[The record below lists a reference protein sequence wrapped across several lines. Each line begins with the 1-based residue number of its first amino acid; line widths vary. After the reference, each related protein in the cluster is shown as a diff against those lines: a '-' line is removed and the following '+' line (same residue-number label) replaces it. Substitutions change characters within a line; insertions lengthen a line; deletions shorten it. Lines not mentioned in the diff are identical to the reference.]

1 MLFFQVRAIV
11 REEISA
17 GNVLQAVELSA
28 VEDALKDKLD
38 AVIKEVDERASKL
51 SDAEAKLAPIL
62 SDAEAGLAPILAAV
76 ARVDRLARRLGI
88 MPLACRIQEQLGKLR
103 DHVATQLKSL
113 LPKLD
118 QQMEDAAETLAKL
131 EVSAARLAAQLWPV
145 HDLLAA
151 AKPSLP
157 AVKDAPKEVPAV
169 KDVRVAAA
177 WVSAR
182 ERELKELREMVRPR
196 SA

>member
-1 MLFFQVRAIV
+1 M
-11 REEISA
+11 
-17 GNVLQAVELSA
+17 GNVLPAVELGK
-28 VEDALKDKLD
+28 VEDAVKDNLD

-51 SDAEAKLAPIL
+51 SDAEAGLAPIL
-62 SDAEAGLAPILAAV
+62 SDAAAGLAPILAAV

-88 MPLACRIQEQLGKLR
+88 MPLACRMQEQLDKLK
-103 DHVATQLKSL
+103 DHVATQLERVESL

-118 QQMEDAAETLAKL
+118 QQMEDATETFAKL
-131 EVSAARLAAQLWPV
+131 EASAARLAAQLWPV

-157 AVKDAPKEVPAV
+157 AVKDAVEVPVV

>member
-1 MLFFQVRAIV
+1 MRAIV

-17 GNVLQAVELSA
+17 ANVLPAVELSEG
-28 VEDALKDKLD
+28 EDAVKNKLD
-38 AVIKEVDERASKL
+38 AVIKQVDERASKL
-51 SDAEAKLAPIL
+51 SDAEAKIAPL
-62 SDAEAGLAPILAAV
+62 LRDAEAGLAPILAAV

-88 MPLACRIQEQLGKLR
+88 TPLACRMQEELGKLK
-103 DHVATQLKSL
+103 DHAATQLKSL

-118 QQMEDAAETLAKL
+118 QQMEDATETLAKL
-131 EVSAARLAAQLWPV
+131 EASAARLAAQLWPA
-145 HDLLAA
+145 HGLLAA

-157 AVKDAPKEVPAV
+157 VVKDVPKEVPAV
-169 KDVRVAAA
+169 EDVRVAAA

>member
-1 MLFFQVRAIV
+1 M
-11 REEISA
+11 
-17 GNVLQAVELSA
+17 G
-28 VEDALKDKLD
+28 
-38 AVIKEVDERASKL
+38 
-51 SDAEAKLAPIL
+51 
-62 SDAEAGLAPILAAV
+62 
-76 ARVDRLARRLGI
+76 
-88 MPLACRIQEQLGKLR
+88 
-103 DHVATQLKSL
+103 
-113 LPKLD
+113 
-118 QQMEDAAETLAKL
+118 EDAAETLTKL

-151 AKPSLP
+151 AKPSVP
-157 AVKDAPKEVPAV
+157 VVKDVPKEVLAV

>member
-1 MLFFQVRAIV
+1 M

-17 GNVLQAVELSA
+17 GNVQLAVKPSE
-28 VEDALKDKLD
+28 VEDALKEKLD
-38 AVIKEVDERASKL
+38 AVTKKVVEQAGKC
-51 SDAEAKLAPIL
+51 SDAEAELAPFL
-62 SDAEAGLAPILAAV
+62 SNAEAELARILEVV
-76 ARVDRLARRLGI
+76 ARVDRFAHRVGI
-88 MPLACRIQEQLGKLR
+88 MPLACRVQEQLGKLKSDVER
-103 DHVATQLKSL
+103 QLEAL
-113 LPKLD
+113 LPGLD
-118 QQMEDAAETLAKL
+118 QQMEDAVQTLAKL
-131 EVSAARLAAQLWPV
+131 EASAARLAAQLWPV

-157 AVKDAPKEVPAV
+157 AVKDVPKEVPAV